1 VKNRT
6 YTPYVG
12 LIGLIKDGKW
22 LRNKNTIEFISIW
35 EQDDRKPH
43 GPALVLLNLVKKT
56 PDTVLNVLNS

>member
-1 VKNRT
+1 M
-6 YTPYVG
+6 G
-12 LIGLIKDGKW
+12 LIGLIKDRKW

-43 GPALVLLNLVKKT
+43 GLALVMLNLVKKA